1 MKRVMVAGLAME
13 ATSGV
18 PLVVLRE
25 DDAPHRL
32 LPIFIGGPEAAA
44 IALAVSGQA
53 SPRPLTHDLMAAL
66 VQSLDGHLDSVEV
79 TDLREGSYLATL
91 SVHGPAGE
99 QRLDTRPSDAIA
111 LAVRLGAPVFVADQ
125 VLDEAGT
132 LPAAEGDEAVM
143 DDATIDQTVDEFRA
157 FLDDIDPSQFAAG
170 AGGAFTESERGEAG
184 GDHTRDAS
192 NTTDTDATDSDD
204 SGGDDQTT

>member
-44 IALAVSGQA
+44 IALAVTGQA

-66 VQSLDGHLDSVEV
+66 VQSLDGHLNSVEV
-79 TDLREGSYLATL
+79 TELREGSYLASL

-111 LAVRLGAPVFVADQ
+111 LAVRLGAPLFVADE

-132 LPAAEGDEAVM
+132 LPAGEGEVVM
-143 DDATIDQTVDEFRA
+143 DDATIDQTVDEFRT
-157 FLDDIDPSQFAAG
+157 FLDDIDPSQFEDSVG
-170 AGGAFTESERGEAG
+170 EAFTESEPGEAG
-184 GDHTRDAS
+184 GHHAPDAS
-192 NTTDTDATDSDD
+192 NTQDTDATDSDA
-204 SGGDDQTT
+204 SGRDDQTT

>member
-1 MKRVMVAGLAME
+1 ME

-44 IALAVSGQA
+44 IALAVTGQA

-79 TDLREGSYLATL
+79 TELREGSYFATL
-91 SVHGPAGE
+91 SVHGAAGE

-111 LAVRLGAPVFVADQ
+111 LAVRLGAPLFVADE

-132 LPAAEGDEAVM
+132 LPAAESVEAVM
-143 DDATIDQTVDEFRA
+143 DEVTIDQAVDQFRA
-157 FLDDIDPSQFAAG
+157 FLDDIDPSQFADGGRG
-170 AGGAFTESERGEAG
+170 ALAESERGEASG
-184 GDHTRDAS
+184 GDTRDAS
-192 NTTDTDATDSDD
+192 NTTETDDTESDA
-204 SGGDDQTT
+204 SGGDETT

>member
-1 MKRVMVAGLAME
+1 MVAGLAME

-32 LPIFIGGPEAAA
+32 LPIFIGGPEAAS
-44 IALAVSGQA
+44 IALAVTGQA

-66 VQSLDGHLDSVEV
+66 MQSLDGHLNSVEV
-79 TDLREGSYLATL
+79 TELRDGSYLAIL
-91 SVHGPAGE
+91 SVYGPAGE

-111 LAVRLGAPVFVADQ
+111 LAVRLGAPLFVADE

-132 LPAAEGDEAVM
+132 LPADEGGDAIL

-157 FLDDIDPSQFAAG
+157 FLDDIDPSQFAEG
-170 AGGAFTESERGEAG
+170 AGEARTESGPGAAG
-184 GDHTRDAS
+184 GDHAPDGS
-192 NTTDTDATDSDD
+192 NTDTGAADSDGAG
-204 SGGDDQTT
+204 GGDVTN